1 MKSKE
6 TDFGP
11 SRDIISGLPEAL
23 LCHILSFLPI
33 EDSALTSVL
42 SKKWRYLFAFR
53 PNLDFN
59 GTVYLKHP
67 EVLVDY
73 NDIDRSFIDFVNRV
87 LELQGDSTV
96 NKFSLMCG
104 RGVVRSEFVI
114 EWILNVLRRGVTD
127 LDLRVTL
134 DEGRL
139 PSKIFE
145 SKSLVRLRIES
156 GNVYGIDF
164 EHVSLPKLKT
174 LYLNK
179 VMIGDTGDCFHKL
192 TSGCHVLEELLLIR
206 VYSDLWN
213 RSLSSNSLK
222 RLTLHHCGEE
232 YDHNPDTVS
241 FDTPNLVYFDYS
253 DHIARKY
260 PKVDF
265 GSLVEATIDLAM
277 TSHQYAHANYGNLV
291 GNASDF
297 LKGICNVQILYL
309 SASTLEVLTF
319 CCKPVPVFN
328 NLIHLTVETH
338 RVGWES
344 GIGWESLP
352 TLLKNCPILET
363 LVFDG
368 LLHKYTIKCGDVD
381 GCLCKFSGE
390 VPTCLS
396 SSPVKAL
403 KVLRFGE
410 TGIENQIEL
419 IKHFLETMPRL
430 EKLTVHYD
438 TSIDDDLMKVS
449 SQLNNFAREA
459 SPNCEI
465 HVISDRLLN

>member
-1 MKSKE
+1 M
-6 TDFGP
+6 

-33 EDSALTSVL
+33 EDSALTSLL

-53 PNLDFN
+53 PNLDFD
-59 GTVYLKHP
+59 GSVYLKLP
-67 EVLVDY
+67 QELFDY
-73 NDIDRSFIDFVNRV
+73 NEMDRMIRWSFVDFVNRV

-96 NKFSLMCG
+96 NRFSLMFG
-104 RGVVRSEFVI
+104 HGVVRSEFVN
-114 EWILNVLRRGVTD
+114 EWISNVLRRGVND
-127 LDLRVTL
+127 LDLRISL
-134 DEGRL
+134 HEGRL

-156 GNVYGIDF
+156 GNVYGIDL
-164 EHVSLPKLKT
+164 EHVSLLKLKT
-174 LYLNK
+174 LYLTR
-179 VMIGDTGDCFHKL
+179 VMLGDSGDCFHKL

-222 RLTLHHCGEE
+222 RLTLHPCGEE

-253 DHIARKY
+253 DYIARKY

-265 GSLVEATIDLAM
+265 GSLVEATIDLGM
-277 TSHQYAHANYGNLV
+277 TRHQYAHANYENLV
-291 GNASDF
+291 GNASDL
-297 LKGICNVQILYL
+297 LKGICNVKILYL

-328 NLIHLTVETH
+328 SLIHLTVETH
-338 RVGWES
+338 NNV
-344 GIGWESLP
+344 GWESLP
-352 TLLKNCPILET
+352 TLLKKCPNLET

-368 LLHKYTIKCGDVD
+368 FHHKYTIKCGDVD

-438 TSIDDDLMKVS
+438 TSIDDDLIKVS

>member
-1 MKSKE
+1 MKSKKS
-6 TDFGP
+6 DFGP
-11 SRDIISGLPEAL
+11 NRDIISGLPEDL

-33 EDSALTSVL
+33 EDSALTSLL

-53 PNLDFN
+53 PNLDFD
-59 GTVYLKHP
+59 GSVY
-67 EVLVDY
+67 Y
-73 NDIDRSFIDFVNRV
+73 NDIDGNIRWSFIEFVNRV

-104 RGVVRSEFVI
+104 HGVVRSEFVI
-114 EWILNVLRRGVTD
+114 EWILNVLRRGVND
-127 LDLRVTL
+127 LDLRITL
-134 DEGRL
+134 DEGCL

-156 GNVYGIDF
+156 GNVYGIDL

-174 LYLNK
+174 LSLNR
-179 VMIGDTGDCFHKL
+179 VMLGDAGDCFHKL
-192 TSGCHVLEELLLIR
+192 TSGCHVLEE
-206 VYSDLWN
+206 Y
-213 RSLSSNSLK
+213 
-222 RLTLHHCGEE
+222 
-232 YDHNPDTVS
+232 
-241 FDTPNLVYFDYS
+241 
-253 DHIARKY
+253 
-260 PKVDF
+260 
-265 GSLVEATIDLAM
+265 
-277 TSHQYAHANYGNLV
+277 LV

-328 NLIHLTVETH
+328 NLIHLTVET
-338 RVGWES
+338 RYNV
-344 GIGWESLP
+344 GWESLP
-352 TLLKNCPILET
+352 TLLKNCPNLET

-368 LLHKYTIKCGDVD
+368 LHHKYTIKCGDVD
-381 GCLCKFSGE
+381 GCLCKISGE

-410 TGIENQIEL
+410 TGIEENQIEL

-438 TSIDDDLMKVS
+438 TSIDDDLIKVS